1 MYSVGYKAV
10 GPSFVV
16 SQHVV
21 RGEVIIGDTSH
32 RRGCMDNHF
41 RSQAISHKIA
51 CLSPLHESR
60 ELSMIHPQPVV
71 AVGATA
77 LSIVHHTS
85 GLLFVDKPPGFG
97 FHHEE
102 EGSPGV
108 LPMLRDMQRRGEL
121 EFSGRL
127 FSVHRLDRVTSG
139 LLMVA
144 KSAAAAREASEL
156 LRDRRLHKY
165 YVALSARKPAKKM
178 GRVSGDMERS
188 RRGQWKLLRS
198 LENPAVTVF
207 TSEALTQDATEEGP
221 TGQPLRAFV
230 LKPLTGRTHQLRVAM
245 KCLGS
250 PVLGDTLYAAAD
262 DAKREERAY
271 LHSAALRIPAGCMHL
286 SDDGAPIE
294 VVCTPTIGSKFTSA
308 AFASTWARW
317 FSEAADHQGASLGR
331 TWFEST
337 PVASE
342 LSLGARL

>member
-1 MYSVGYKAV
+1 
-10 GPSFVV
+10 
-16 SQHVV
+16 
-21 RGEVIIGDTSH
+21 
-32 RRGCMDNHF
+32 MDNHF

-60 ELSMIHPQPVV
+60 ELSMIHPQPFV

-188 RRGQWKLLRS
+188 RRGQWMLLRS

-207 TSEALTQDATEEGP
+207 TSEALTQDATAEGP